1 MNTESLRNEVL
12 VPAVAK
18 TLDIAAK
25 AKPTKPLNPNSILI
39 SEPKSPASIPKGIP
53 KLRQRH
59 GALPVVFFYFYHVIP
74 LNKGFF
80 LAHVGCVFINSET
93 V

>member
-25 AKPTKPLNPNSILI
+25 ANQT
-39 SEPKSPASIPKGIP
+39 
-53 KLRQRH
+53 
-59 GALPVVFFYFYHVIP
+59 
-74 LNKGFF
+74 
-80 LAHVGCVFINSET
+80 T
-93 V
+93 

>member
-25 AKPTKPLNPNSILI
+25 AKPTKEELFTTAKITAAAVAVATAVVSL
-39 SEPKSPASIPKGIP
+39 AVQAV
-53 KLRQRH
+53 LRNR
-59 GALPVVFFYFYHVIP
+59 
-74 LNKGFF
+74 
-80 LAHVGCVFINSET
+80 
-93 V
+93 

>member
-25 AKPTKPLNPNSILI
+25 AKPTNEEITTTAKITAAVTVATAVVSL
-39 SEPKSPASIPKGIP
+39 AVQAV
-53 KLRQRH
+53 LRNR
-59 GALPVVFFYFYHVIP
+59 
-74 LNKGFF
+74 
-80 LAHVGCVFINSET
+80 
-93 V
+93 

>member
-25 AKPTKPLNPNSILI
+25 AKPTKEEIITTAKITAAVTSL
-39 SEPKSPASIPKGIP
+39 AVQAV
-53 KLRQRH
+53 LRNR
-59 GALPVVFFYFYHVIP
+59 
-74 LNKGFF
+74 
-80 LAHVGCVFINSET
+80 
-93 V
+93 

>member
-25 AKPTKPLNPNSILI
+25 AKPTKEEIITTAKITAAVSL
-39 SEPKSPASIPKGIP
+39 AVQAV
-53 KLRQRH
+53 LRNR
-59 GALPVVFFYFYHVIP
+59 
-74 LNKGFF
+74 
-80 LAHVGCVFINSET
+80 
-93 V
+93 

>member
-25 AKPTKPLNPNSILI
+25 AKPTKEELFTTAKNYCCCGSCNSCCILGGT
-39 SEPKSPASIPKGIP
+39 SSITQPI
-53 KLRQRH
+53 RH
-59 GALPVVFFYFYHVIP
+59 KENDMAMPVVFFYFYPVIP
-74 LNKGFF
+74 LDYGI
-80 LAHVGCVFINSET
+80 L
-93 V
+93 

>member
-25 AKPTKPLNPNSILI
+25 AKPTKEELFTTAKIT
-39 SEPKSPASIPKGIP
+39 ATV
-53 KLRQRH
+53 
-59 GALPVVFFYFYHVIP
+59 AVATAVVS
-74 LNKGFF
+74 
-80 LAHVGCVFINSET
+80 LAEMQ
-93 V
+93 

>member
-25 AKPTKPLNPNSILI
+25 AKPTKEELFTTAKITAAVAVATAVVSL
-39 SEPKSPASIPKGIP
+39 AVQGITQP
-53 KLRQRH
+53 IRH
-59 GALPVVFFYFYHVIP
+59 KENDMAMPVVFFYFYPVIP
-74 LNKGFF
+74 LDYGI
-80 LAHVGCVFINSET
+80 L
-93 V
+93 